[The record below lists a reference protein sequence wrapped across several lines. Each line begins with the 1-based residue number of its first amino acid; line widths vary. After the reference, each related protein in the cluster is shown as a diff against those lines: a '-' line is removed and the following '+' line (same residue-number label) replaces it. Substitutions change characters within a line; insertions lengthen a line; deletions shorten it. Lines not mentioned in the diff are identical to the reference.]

1 MSDNH
6 LNPNDKTNIPESM
19 IEDADSQWVK
29 KNINKQNLSFGSRHL
44 RRAAASKKKGGF
56 KAGKKTGMNQN
67 QYSTADFLNWYK
79 G

>member
-29 KNINKQNLSFGSRHL
+29 KNINKQNI
-44 RRAAASKKKGGF
+44 K
-56 KAGKKTGMNQN
+56 
-67 QYSTADFLNWYK
+67 
-79 G
+79 